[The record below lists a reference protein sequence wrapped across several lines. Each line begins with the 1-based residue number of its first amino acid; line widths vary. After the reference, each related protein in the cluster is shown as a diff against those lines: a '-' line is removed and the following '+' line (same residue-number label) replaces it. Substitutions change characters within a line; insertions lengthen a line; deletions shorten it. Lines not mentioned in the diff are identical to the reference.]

1 MIEEKLIFHDLSFFI
16 CQFVLQFLNFICLVT
31 FLSQILSGQ
40 DFFVYSLIFTKL
52 FTRLFDSILLAS
64 NANLERIQSF
74 NSFYSILLRLNQTIK
89 FYRPRYSK
97 LNHIHCHC
105 QKLFFPAP
113 VIFFRFLFA
122 IVFSH

>member
-1 MIEEKLIFHDLSFFI
+1 MIEGKLIFRDPSFFI

-31 FLSQILSGQ
+31 FLSQILSDQ
-40 DFFVYSLIFTKL
+40 DFLVYSLIFTIL
-52 FTRLFDSILLAS
+52 YDSILLAS

-74 NSFYSILLRLNQTIK
+74 NSFYSILSMLNQTIK

-97 LNHIHCHC
+97 LNHIDCHC
-105 QKLFFPAP
+105 QKLFFPAA